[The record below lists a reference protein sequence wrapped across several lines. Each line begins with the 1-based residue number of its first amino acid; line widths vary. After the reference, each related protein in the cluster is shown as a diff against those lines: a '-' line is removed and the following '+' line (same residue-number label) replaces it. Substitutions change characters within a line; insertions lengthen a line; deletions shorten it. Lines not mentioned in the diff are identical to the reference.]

1 MIGIQGL
8 DRSCT
13 ISSNYIDAMGGSV
26 CIVLRG
32 ASVGPVYVTNN
43 IMVNSGINCIKYGSW
58 PLGSGRAEKYI
69 SGNTYY
75 STLGRSYTPSEKV
88 NGEFYV
94 AEVYLNS
101 YSRFL
106 DGEVNQA
113 DYDNLHVD
121 NNWVYCRKYFL
132 CLVPNSGNNNTFTNN
147 HFSTLDI
154 QYCVKW
160 FSNSH
165 AIDFATFNSYAGE
178 TNIWEGIPKP
188 DEPPPPLA
196 GADNYV
202 PPDNP

>member
-1 MIGIQGL
+1 
-8 DRSCT
+8 
-13 ISSNYIDAMGGSV
+13 
-26 CIVLRG
+26 
-32 ASVGPVYVTNN
+32 
-43 IMVNSGINCIKYGSW
+43 MVNSGINCIKYGSW